1 MIAVQQRHSKL
12 NVECSQLVSLPEVM
26 VSARNGSRVME
37 LGSAH
42 STLAPACLLLLA
54 LSAQRSRDPACGASA
69 GVGWVRL
76 ILLRFM
82 VCIMLMYDTMGLVTG
97 PQGGPP
103 TPNNGLH
110 FRAAVT
116 APALVMKACIYLSI
130 YLCIYVY
137 TYIYIYIST
146 YIICMCTHTIYL
158 YTYIYIYTHGVHL
171 QNLNS
176 LKPKPRGHEQLPRG
190 RDSREARH
198 HRFRGSG
205 CRV

>member
-1 MIAVQQRHSKL
+1 M
-12 NVECSQLVSLPEVM
+12 
-26 VSARNGSRVME
+26 
-37 LGSAH
+37 
-42 STLAPACLLLLA
+42 
-54 LSAQRSRDPACGASA
+54 
-69 GVGWVRL
+69 RL

-130 YLCIYVY
+130 YLCIYI
-137 TYIYIYIST
+137 YIYIYIST

-205 CRV
+205 CRVQGFRVQGLGVYGQGCSNIQAIAQGTSPDAKKGFRDRGLSSESYSLAVGDVASNFLGGTLIPT